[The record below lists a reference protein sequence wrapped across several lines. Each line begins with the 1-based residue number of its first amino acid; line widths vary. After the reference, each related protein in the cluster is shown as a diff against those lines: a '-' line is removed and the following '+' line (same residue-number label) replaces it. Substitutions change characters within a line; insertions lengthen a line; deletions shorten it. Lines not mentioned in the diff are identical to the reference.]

1 MREIVESV
9 NRWFDEGCEVA
20 LACVVRTWGSSPR
33 PTGSLMAISSDGRI
47 AGSVSGGCIEGAVVQ
62 SALAAMEG
70 GSWSVE
76 QFHADTARAQEVG
89 LSCGGNV
96 DVAVMPYDRDMGR
109 LEQALLEADRTYL
122 RVTVLP
128 SASASES
135 ADADAAAAPVF
146 AADTDAAV
154 HGKAAASI
162 GDAVGSFLVVPA
174 ALVDDEL
181 LDCGVLVLPVPDEG
195 DWAVVAFKGA
205 QVAAADADA
214 LQKIASEVVSLS
226 EGCDVGTLTREGAS
240 LFFQRVKGRPTVVCV
255 GGTHVAVHL
264 AALARVLGYRTVVVD
279 PRGIFAGAERFEGVD
294 ELVRAWPQAYFAEH
308 PLHEGC
314 AVCALTHDPKID
326 VPAVAAALDSDA
338 FYIGSLGRIT
348 TQKARCDALRDL
360 GCADAEISRV
370 FGPIGLD
377 LAGREP
383 AEIALSIMA
392 EITAVRHRANFESST
407 MLESARRVEEEER
420 RGVEHLGGKC
430 HQPELA
436 ARA

>member
-33 PTGSLMAISSDGRI
+33 PAGSLMAVSSDGRI

-109 LEQALLEADRTYL
+109 LERALLEADRTYL

-128 SASASES
+128 SASGDS
-135 ADADAAAAPVF
+135 AFGSAGSAARDDVERGDAAS
-146 AADTDAAV
+146 
-154 HGKAAASI
+154 SI

-174 ALVDDEL
+174 AFAGDEL
-181 LDCGVLVLPVPDEG
+181 VSRGALMLPVPDEG
-195 DWAVVAFKGA
+195 DWAVVAFDGA
-205 QVAAADADA
+205 QVAAPDANF
-214 LQKIASEVVSLS
+214 LQKVASEVVSLS

-279 PRGIFAGAERFEGVD
+279 PRGIFAGAERFEGAD

-348 TQKARCDALRDL
+348 TQKARCDALREL
-360 GCADAEISRV
+360 GYADAEISRV

-407 MLESARRVEEEER
+407 MLESSRRVEEE
-420 RGVEHLGGKC
+420 GLS
-430 HQPELA
+430 
-436 ARA
+436 

>member
-33 PTGSLMAISSDGRI
+33 PAGSLMAISSDGRI

-96 DVAVMPYDRDMGR
+96 DVAVMPYDRGMGR

-128 SASASES
+128 SASGDDASGPVGS
-135 ADADAAAAPVF
+135 ASLASDAVERGDGAP
-146 AADTDAAV
+146 
-154 HGKAAASI
+154 SI
-162 GDAVGSFLVVPA
+162 GDAAGSFLVVPA
-174 ALVDDEL
+174 AFAGDEL
-181 LDCGVLVLPVPDEG
+181 VSCGALVLPVPDDG
-195 DWAVVAFKGA
+195 DWAVVAFDGA
-205 QVAAADADA
+205 QVAAADAGF
-214 LQKIASEVVSLS
+214 LRKIASEVVSLS

-360 GCADAEISRV
+360 GYAEGEISRV

-383 AEIALSIMA
+383 AEIALAIMA

-407 MLESARRVEEEER
+407 MLESAWRVEEEER
-420 RGVEHLGGKC
+420 RKAVRLNAERY
-430 HQPELA
+430 QAEAAALA
-436 ARA
+436 

>member
-1 MREIVESV
+1 MREIVESI
-9 NRWFDEGCEVA
+9 NRWFDEGCDVA

-33 PTGSLMAISSDGRI
+33 PAGSLMAISSDGRI

-96 DVAVMPYDRDMGR
+96 DVAVMPYDRALGR
-109 LEQALLEADRTYL
+109 LEQELLSADRTYVRL
-122 RVTVLP
+122 VRLP
-128 SASASES
+128 EGGGASA
-135 ADADAAAAPVF
+135 AAGTATPL
-146 AADTDAAV
+146 
-154 HGKAAASI
+154 
-162 GDAVGSFLVVPA
+162 LVVPTDFA
-174 ALVDDEL
+174 CDQDPHGLRFV
-181 LDCGVLVLPVPDEG
+181 PVPSEEAWSVTIAPRAMDAAGE
-195 DWAVVAFKGA
+195 AACLEVAHE
-205 QVAAADADA
+205 A
-214 LQKIASEVVSLS
+214 LSASSGRET
-226 EGCDVGTLTREGAS
+226 GTLSCGDAS
-240 LFFQRVKGRPTVVCV
+240 CFFQRVKGRPTVICV

-360 GCADAEISRV
+360 GYAEGEISRV

-392 EITAVRHRANFESST
+392 EITAVRHRANFEGST
-407 MLESARRVEEEER
+407 MLESAWRVEEEEQQRKARQQEAECR
-420 RGVEHLGGKC
+420 R
-430 HQPELA
+430 PALA
-436 ARA
+436 ALA

>member
-33 PTGSLMAISSDGRI
+33 PAGSLMAISSDGRI

-128 SASASES
+128 SASGDSASG
-135 ADADAAAAPVF
+135 PVGS
-146 AADTDAAV
+146 AADPASNAAE
-154 HGKAAASI
+154 GGETASSI
-162 GDAVGSFLVVPA
+162 GNAVGSFLVVPTA
-174 ALVDDEL
+174 FAGDEL
-181 LDCGVLVLPVPDEG
+181 VSRGALMLPVPDEG
-195 DWAVVAFKGA
+195 DWAVVAFDGA
-205 QVAAADADA
+205 QVAAPDANF
-214 LQKIASEVVSLS
+214 LQKIASEVISLS

-264 AALARVLGYRTVVVD
+264 AALAHVLGYRTVVVD
-279 PRGIFAGAERFEGVD
+279 PRGIFAGVERFEGAD

-338 FYIGSLGRIT
+338 FYIGSLGRST
-348 TQKARCDALRDL
+348 TQKARCDALREL
-360 GCADAEISRV
+360 GYADAEISRV

-407 MLESARRVEEEER
+407 MVESARRIEEE
-420 RGVEHLGGKC
+420 GLS
-430 HQPELA
+430 
-436 ARA
+436 

>member
-9 NRWFDEGCEVA
+9 NRWFDEGCEVV

-33 PTGSLMAISSDGRI
+33 PAGSLMAISSDGRI

-62 SALAAMEG
+62 SALAAMED

-96 DVAVMPYDRDMGR
+96 DVAVMPYDPALAR
-109 LEQALLEADRTYL
+109 LEQAFLSADRTYVRLVGLLDGGDAGTGAMGTTKPLLVVPTAPACDQDTRGL
-122 RVTVLP
+122 RLVPVP
-128 SASASES
+128 GEEAWSVAIA
-135 ADADAAAAPVF
+135 ANAADAA
-146 AADTDAAV
+146 
-154 HGKAAASI
+154 GEIGILKAASE
-162 GDAVGSFLVVPA
+162 
-174 ALVDDEL
+174 AL
-181 LDCGVLVLPVPDEG
+181 
-195 DWAVVAFKGA
+195 A
-205 QVAAADADA
+205 
-214 LQKIASEVVSLS
+214 ASEGRDTGLLAC
-226 EGCDVGTLTREGAS
+226 GGAS
-240 LFFQRVKGRPTVVCV
+240 YFFQRMKGRPTVVCV

-264 AALARVLGYRTVVVD
+264 AALARVLGYRTVVID

-348 TQKARCDALRDL
+348 TQKARCDALRELRARGDL
-360 GCADAEISRV
+360 PGVRAHRARSGRAR
-370 FGPIGLD
+370 
-377 LAGREP
+377 AGRDSPRHHGRDHRRAPSREFR
-383 AEIALSIMA
+383 ELHHVG
-392 EITAVRHRANFESST
+392 VRLARGRGGATGGRAP
-407 MLESARRVEEEER
+407 SARSGGAGVRVGR
-420 RGVEHLGGKC
+420 NDH
-430 HQPELA
+430 A
-436 ARA
+436 A

>member
-33 PTGSLMAISSDGRI
+33 PAGSLMAISSDGRI

-96 DVAVMPYDRDMGR
+96 DVAVMSYDPGLAR
-109 LEQALLEADRTYL
+109 LERALLSADRTYVRL
-122 RVTVLP
+122 ISLP
-128 SASASES
+128 
-135 ADADAAAAPVF
+135 D
-146 AADTDAAV
+146 
-154 HGKAAASI
+154 G
-162 GDAVGSFLVVPA
+162 GDAGTGAMGTTKPLLVVPTAPACDQDTRGLRLVPVPGEEAWSVAIA
-174 ALVDDEL
+174 ANAVGAAGEI
-181 LDCGVLVLPVPDEG
+181 GVLK
-195 DWAVVAFKGA
+195 A
-205 QVAAADADA
+205 
-214 LQKIASEVVSLS
+214 ASEALAGSD
-226 EGCDVGTLTREGAS
+226 GRDTGTLACGGS
-240 LFFQRVKGRPTVVCV
+240 SYFFQRVKGRPTVVCV

-279 PRGIFAGAERFEGVD
+279 PRGIFAGAERFEGAD

-360 GCADAEISRV
+360 GYAEGEISRV

-383 AEIALSIMA
+383 AEIALAIMA

-407 MLESARRVEEEER
+407 MLESAWRVEEEEQR
-420 RGVEHLGGKC
+420 KAERLDAKC
-430 HQPELA
+430 HQSEAMALA
-436 ARA
+436 

>member
-33 PTGSLMAISSDGRI
+33 PAGSLMAISSDGRI

-96 DVAVMPYDRDMGR
+96 DVAVMPYDPALAR
-109 LEQALLEADRTYL
+109 LERALLSADRTYVRL
-122 RVTVLP
+122 ISLP
-128 SASASES
+128 
-135 ADADAAAAPVF
+135 D
-146 AADTDAAV
+146 
-154 HGKAAASI
+154 G
-162 GDAVGSFLVVPA
+162 GDAGTGAVGATKPLLVVPA
-174 ALVDDEL
+174 APACDQDTRGLRLVPVPGEEAWSVAIEANAVGAAGEI
-181 LDCGVLVLPVPDEG
+181 GVLK
-195 DWAVVAFKGA
+195 A
-205 QVAAADADA
+205 
-214 LQKIASEVVSLS
+214 ASEALAASAERDTGLLAC
-226 EGCDVGTLTREGAS
+226 GGAS
-240 LFFQRVKGRPTVVCV
+240 YFFQRVKGRPTVVCV

-360 GCADAEISRV
+360 GYAEGEISRV

-383 AEIALSIMA
+383 AEIALAIIA

-407 MLESARRVEEEER
+407 MLESAWRVEEEER
-420 RGVEHLGGKC
+420 RKAEHLNVER
-430 HQPELA
+430 HRAASAALA
-436 ARA
+436 

>member
-1 MREIVESV
+1 MREIVESI

-33 PTGSLMAISSDGRI
+33 PAGSLMAISSDGRI
-47 AGSVSGGCIEGAVVQ
+47 AGSVSGGCIEGAVVA

-128 SASASES
+128 AVSDDASVSAGSAACDDVECGNEAPSVG
-135 ADADAAAAPVF
+135 DAA
-146 AADTDAAV
+146 
-154 HGKAAASI
+154 
-162 GDAVGSFLVVPA
+162 GSFLIVPA
-174 ALVDDEL
+174 AFADGDLASRAAL
-181 LDCGVLVLPVPDEG
+181 ALPVPDKG
-195 DWAVVAFKGA
+195 DWAVVAFDGA
-205 QVAAADADA
+205 QVAAADANFF
-214 LQKIASEVVSLS
+214 QKVASEAVSLS
-226 EGCDVGTLTREGAS
+226 EGCDAGTLTREGAS
-240 LFFQRVKGRPTVVCV
+240 LFFQRMKGRPTVVCV

-279 PRGIFAGAERFEGVD
+279 PRGIFAGAERFEGAD

-360 GCADAEISRV
+360 GYAEGEISRV

-407 MLESARRVEEEER
+407 MLESARRVEEE
-420 RGVEHLGGKC
+420 GLS
-430 HQPELA
+430 
-436 ARA
+436 

>member
-33 PTGSLMAISSDGRI
+33 PAGSLMAISSDGRI
-47 AGSVSGGCIEGAVVQ
+47 AGSVSGGCIEGAVVS

-70 GSWSVE
+70 GPWSVE

-96 DVAVMPYDRDMGR
+96 DVAVMPYDRGMGR
-109 LEQALLEADRTYL
+109 LEQVLLEADRTYL
-122 RVTVLP
+122 RVMVLP
-128 SASASES
+128 ATSGDSTFGPVGSAAR
-135 ADADAAAAPVF
+135 DDVDGGDVAP
-146 AADTDAAV
+146 T
-154 HGKAAASI
+154 I

-174 ALVDDEL
+174 AFAGDEL
-181 LDCGVLVLPVPDEG
+181 VSREAVVLPVSDEG
-195 DWAVVAFKGA
+195 EWVVVAFYGA
-205 QVAAADADA
+205 QVAAADANF
-214 LQKIASEVVSLS
+214 LQKVASEVVSLS
-226 EGCDVGTLTREGAS
+226 EGCDVGALTREGAS
-240 LFFQRVKGRPTVVCV
+240 LFFHRVKGRPTVVCV

-279 PRGIFAGAERFEGVD
+279 PRGIFAGAERFESVD

-348 TQKARCDALRDL
+348 TQKARCDALREL
-360 GCADAEISRV
+360 GYADAEISRV

-392 EITAVRHRANFESST
+392 EITAVRHHANFESST
-407 MLESARRVEEEER
+407 MLESARRVEEEEQR
-420 RGVEHLGGKC
+420 RSEHLNAER
-430 HQPELA
+430 QQIEAPTLA
-436 ARA
+436 

>member
-33 PTGSLMAISSDGRI
+33 PAGSLMAISSDGRI

-96 DVAVMPYDRDMGR
+96 DVAVMPYVRDMGR
-109 LEQALLEADRTYL
+109 LERALLEADRTYL

-128 SASASES
+128 SASGDSASGS
-135 ADADAAAAPVF
+135 AALASGAAERGDAAP
-146 AADTDAAV
+146 T
-154 HGKAAASI
+154 I
-162 GDAVGSFLVVPA
+162 GDAVGSFLVVPTA
-174 ALVDDEL
+174 FAGDEL
-181 LDCGVLVLPVPDEG
+181 VSREALVLPVPDEG
-195 DWAVVAFKGA
+195 DWAVVAFDGA
-205 QVAAADADA
+205 QVAAPDANF

-279 PRGIFAGAERFEGVD
+279 PRGIFAGAERFEGAD

-348 TQKARCDALRDL
+348 TQKARCDALREL
-360 GCADAEISRV
+360 GYADAEISRV

-383 AEIALSIMA
+383 AEIALSVMA

-407 MLESARRVEEEER
+407 MLESAWRVEEEEQR
-420 RGVEHLGGKC
+420 KAERLDAKC
-430 HQPELA
+430 HQNEVMALA
-436 ARA
+436 

>member
-9 NRWFDEGCEVA
+9 NRWFDEGCKVA

-33 PTGSLMAISSDGRI
+33 PAGSLMAISSDGRI

-70 GSWSVE
+70 GSWSME
-76 QFHADTARAQEVG
+76 QFHADTVRAQEVG

-96 DVAVMPYDRDMGR
+96 DVAVVPFDRGMGR

-122 RVTVLP
+122 RVTVIP
-128 SASASES
+128 AAS
-135 ADADAAAAPVF
+135 DADDLGG
-146 AADTDAAV
+146 AD
-154 HGKAAASI
+154 ASI
-162 GDAVGSFLVVPA
+162 GNAAGSFLIVPA
-174 ALVDDEL
+174 AFADDEPISP
-181 LDCGVLVLPVPDEG
+181 GARVLPVPGER
-195 DWAVVAFKGA
+195 DWAVVAFDGA
-205 QVAAADADA
+205 QVVASDAGFLQRVAAEA
-214 LQKIASEVVSLS
+214 LSQS
-226 EGCDVGTLTREGAS
+226 EGCDVGMLAREGAS

-360 GCADAEISRV
+360 GYAEGEISRV

-407 MLESARRVEEEER
+407 MLESAWRVEDEELRVGQRKAE
-420 RGVEHLGGKC
+420 C
-430 HQPELA
+430 HRAELA
-436 ARA
+436 ALA

>member
-1 MREIVESV
+1 MREIVESI
-9 NRWFDEGCEVA
+9 NRWFDEGCDVA

-33 PTGSLMAISSDGRI
+33 PAGSLMAISSDGRI
-47 AGSVSGGCIEGAVVQ
+47 AGSVSGGCIEGAVVA

-70 GSWSVE
+70 GPWSVE

-96 DVAVMPYDRDMGR
+96 DVAVMPYNRALGR
-109 LEQALLEADRTYL
+109 LEQALLDDDRTYIRL
-122 RVTVLP
+122 VRLP
-128 SASASES
+128 EGTS
-135 ADADAAAAPVF
+135 
-146 AADTDAAV
+146 AADIDDVA
-154 HGKAAASI
+154 G
-162 GDAVGSFLVVPA
+162 AVGAAIPLLVVPTDFA
-174 ALVDDEL
+174 YDVIGASDGEKADLLLLPMPFDDAWSVALVSGPAFEASSASDGVSAGIAEGEL
-181 LDCGVLVLPVPDEG
+181 IDL
-195 DWAVVAFKGA
+195 AR
-205 QVAAADADA
+205 DA
-214 LQKIASEVVSLS
+214 LNASA
-226 EGCDVGTLTREGAS
+226 DRDTGTLVCGDAPY
-240 LFFQRVKGRPTVVCV
+240 FFQRVKGRPTVVCV

-279 PRGIFAGAERFEGVD
+279 PRGIFAGTERFEGVD

-360 GCADAEISRV
+360 GYAEGEISRV

-407 MLESARRVEEEER
+407 MLESAWRVEEEER
-420 RGVEHLGGKC
+420 REAERKRKERDRA
-430 HQPELA
+430 ELA